1 MMMIS
6 ARSPKT
12 SRRHVAKVA
21 MSNAYDVSA
30 TGDVKQQSP
39 QSDMNTSVS
48 NANAFINESEYYE
61 MDQGSTDHHYQSSKH
76 NFEINSNVSEKN
88 NHEDSGITMTGSAS
102 VSNQNF
108 KSGGKLYKKHH
119 HQLVHD
125 SQSGVGFLPKPDTS
139 TLIKNIDKKL
149 QAADTIFIVSK
160 HGRSKLV
167 KKTPSKIKTNAD
179 LLADSTTNSLN
190 NSNTSLNALTTL
202 EQANNAG
209 FVARKAARYFDQ
221 SESFDTFNENDYYTK
236 SIGDVVGGGGG
247 GGGKIYKSKFNSK
260 STVIFDESSS
270 SMPSYGIGDS
280 GKVGPDASFLR
291 AKDLYRKYKEK
302 VIYKNLL

>member
-1 MMMIS
+1 MMIS

-21 MSNAYDVSA
+21 MSNAYDVNT
-30 TGDVKQQSP
+30 TGDGKQQSS
-39 QSDMNTSVS
+39 QSDINTSVS
-48 NANAFINESEYYE
+48 NANAFMNESEYYE
-61 MDQGSTDHHYQSSKH
+61 MDQGSTDHYQSKH
-76 NFEINSNVSEKN
+76 NFELNSNGSEKTN
-88 NHEDSGITMTGSAS
+88 REDSGITMTGSAS

-167 KKTPSKIKTNAD
+167 KKTPNKIKTNVNAD
-179 LLADSTTNSLN
+179 LLADSATNSLN

-202 EQANNAG
+202 EQANNAA

-247 GGGKIYKSKFNSK
+247 GKIYKSKFNSK

-270 SMPSYGIGDS
+270 NMPSYGIGGGGG
-280 GKVGPDASFLR
+280 GKVVPEASFLR

-302 VIYKNLL
+302 VNYKKLL

>member
-21 MSNAYDVSA
+21 MSNAYDVNT
-30 TGDVKQQSP
+30 TGDGKQQSS
-39 QSDMNTSVS
+39 QSDINTSVT
-48 NANAFINESEYYE
+48 NANAFMNESEYYE
-61 MDQGSTDHHYQSSKH
+61 MDQESTDHYQSKH
-76 NFEINSNVSEKN
+76 NFELNSNGSEKTN
-88 NHEDSGITMTGSAS
+88 REESGITMATGSAS

-167 KKTPSKIKTNAD
+167 KKTPNNKIKTNAD
-179 LLADSTTNSLN
+179 LLADSATNSLN

-202 EQANNAG
+202 EQANNAA

-221 SESFDTFNENDYYTK
+221 SESFDTFNDNDYYTK
-236 SIGDVVGGGGG
+236 SIGAVVGGGGGVG

-270 SMPSYGIGDS
+270 NMPSYGIGGS
-280 GKVGPDASFLR
+280 GKVVPEASFLR

-302 VIYKNLL
+302 VNY